1 MARLTRYLLLFSIAT
16 GILWADQQTK
26 SWVQTLVQNRREVV
40 VLTPYCSL
48 VHVWNKGISFGFL
61 DHVEAL
67 WLFCSFVGI
76 AVLFFVV
83 RTHKDCTA
91 SCIPLYGLIM
101 GGALGNVV
109 DRLKNGAVF
118 DFLDFHWGDAHFPAF
133 NLADACISMGAAL
146 LVLICRK

>member
-1 MARLTRYLLLFSIAT
+1 
-16 GILWADQQTK
+16 
-26 SWVQTLVQNRREVV
+26 
-40 VLTPYCSL
+40 
-48 VHVWNKGISFGFL
+48 
-61 DHVEAL
+61 
-67 WLFCSFVGI
+67 
-76 AVLFFVV
+76 
-83 RTHKDCTA
+83 
-91 SCIPLYGLIM
+91 M